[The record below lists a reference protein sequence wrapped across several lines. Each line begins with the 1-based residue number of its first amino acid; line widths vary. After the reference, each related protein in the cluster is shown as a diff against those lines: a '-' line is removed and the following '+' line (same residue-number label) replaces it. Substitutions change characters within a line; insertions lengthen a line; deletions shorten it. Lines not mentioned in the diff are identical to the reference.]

1 MNQGDNYCMNKITID
16 GPESIELMTEE
27 QREEYVKT
35 KYNMTWNEFVKKAIE
50 SENEP
55 LIRPGTKYLN

>member
-1 MNQGDNYCMNKITID
+1 MNKITLD

-27 QREEYVKT
+27 QREEYVKK
-35 KYNMTWNEFVKKAIE
+35 KYNMTWDEFVKKAIE

-55 LIRPGTKYLN
+55 LIRPGTKFLN